1 MFCSKCG
8 TENAEGNA
16 FCSSCG
22 TPLPGGVTTGGGT
35 TGGGTP
41 KGEAF
46 IQMAKSLP
54 PGTLTIVAACFIFL
68 GTLLPWATAG
78 SFSNSGIQMAQGAA
92 LLLVAVLCIAVL
104 LLQRSGAAGAW
115 SQISTLFSVL
125 AVVLVFQALYHIT
138 SSNFSIGAG
147 YWLSMIGVIIL
158 AISNAIQYFGIGRS

>member
-22 TPLPGGVTTGGGT
+22 NPLEGGEAA
-35 TGGGTP
+35 GGGTP

-46 IQMAKSLP
+46 TQMAKSLP
-54 PGTLTIVAACFIFL
+54 PGALTIAAACLIFL
-68 GTLLPWATAG
+68 GTLLPWASIGGYGYSA
-78 SFSNSGIQMAQGAA
+78 SESGIQMAQGAA
-92 LLLVAVLCIAVL
+92 LLLVAVLCIAVM

-115 SQISTLFSVL
+115 SQVSNLLVFL

-138 SSNFSIGAG
+138 DFDASLKAG
-147 YWLSMIGVIIL
+147 YWLSMIGVLIL
-158 AISNAIQYFGIGRS
+158 VVNAALQFFGSSES